1 MELDCQVGI
10 LDPGGT
16 KGDAEEVGRHRAW
29 GQKAG
34 GDGGRDQAWSEVRE

>member
-16 KGDAEEVGRHRAW
+16 KGDAEEVGRHRAGMEADRVQGAVLYVVW
-29 GQKAG
+29 P
-34 GDGGRDQAWSEVRE
+34 